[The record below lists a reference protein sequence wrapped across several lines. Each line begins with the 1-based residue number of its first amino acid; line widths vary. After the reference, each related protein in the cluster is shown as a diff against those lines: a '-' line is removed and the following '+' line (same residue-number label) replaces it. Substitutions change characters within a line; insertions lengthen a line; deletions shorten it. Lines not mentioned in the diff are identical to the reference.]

1 MTAAF
6 RILFIIFGIQKKL
19 IAYALIVLYRKV
31 INFFMNEGEEIVKKR
46 EFFMNYLV
54 FVVRGVK
61 GGEVKGGEVKGVKE
75 VITPY
80 GR

>member
-1 MTAAF
+1 M
-6 RILFIIFGIQKKL
+6 
-19 IAYALIVLYRKV
+19 IVLYRKV

-61 GGEVKGGEVKGVKE
+61 EGEVKGEEVKGEEVKEEVKEEEVKGVKE

>member
-1 MTAAF
+1 MVYK
-6 RILFIIFGIQKKL
+6 KKL

-61 GGEVKGGEVKGVKE
+61 GEEVKEEVKGEVKEEEVKGVKE